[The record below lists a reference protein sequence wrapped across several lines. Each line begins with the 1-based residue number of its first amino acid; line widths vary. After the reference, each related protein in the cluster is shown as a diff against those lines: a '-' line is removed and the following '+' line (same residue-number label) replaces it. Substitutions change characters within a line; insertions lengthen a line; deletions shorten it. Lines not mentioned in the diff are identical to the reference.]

1 VLLALAQRPRRTLL
15 VVELVAA
22 VIVAGA
28 IILPI
33 QLSFAAILA
42 IGGPAARLPVRGGC
56 LDPGG
61 LAVNLQDKE
70 DLDAST

>member
-42 IGGPAARLPVRGGC
+42 IGVVPL
-56 LDPGG
+56 
-61 LAVNLQDKE
+61 LAYPYGADVWILVG
-70 DLDAST
+70 